1 MLIVDEHEGLTLESA
16 VVKLAPLNDTE
27 LPRLLSSVAYAPQRC
42 LAGAEF

>member
-16 VVKLAPLNDTE
+16 VVTLAALNDTE
-27 LPRLLSSVAYAPQRC
+27 LPRILASVAHAPQRC